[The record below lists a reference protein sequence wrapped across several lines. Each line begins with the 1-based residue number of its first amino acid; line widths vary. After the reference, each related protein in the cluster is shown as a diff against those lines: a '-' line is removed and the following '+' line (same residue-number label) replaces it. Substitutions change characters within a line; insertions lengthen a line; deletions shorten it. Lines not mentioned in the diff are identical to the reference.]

1 MSNPVVSVLCVTYNH
16 AGFIRDCLEGFVKQ
30 KCDFDFEVLIHD
42 DASTD
47 GTQEII
53 KEYWEKYP
61 DIIKPILQTENQWS
75 KKAGGM
81 NLRFNYPRAR
91 GKYIALCDGDDFWID
106 EKKLQKQ
113 VTFLENNPDFSVVC
127 SAFLKIEDGE
137 ETPVIRNN
145 KTSPEKDGE
154 HGSTFDLD
162 DHNKAWFYLVRPS
175 TTLFR
180 NVPEKVEVLKKYEFS
195 FDVHLF
201 YHLLKMGEGYY
212 SKEVAVGCYHHQG
225 GVHSG
230 SSPQELIL
238 AHYYILKELYETDKN
253 EVIRAQY
260 LNIAFRLINLKISGL
275 MPSSKIKNELLKT
288 KNISASQIYKEI
300 KPLLKTKAEQNRLY
314 KSYIPYQLKLLKSK
328 SKKLLNLPKRD

>member
-1 MSNPVVSVLCVTYNH
+1 MSKPLVSVLCVTYNH
-16 AGFIRDCLEGFVKQ
+16 APYIKACLEGFVKQ
-30 KCDFDFEVLIHD
+30 KCDFNFEVLIHD

-61 DIIKPILQTENQWS
+61 DLIKPILQTENQWS

-81 NLRFNYPRAR
+81 NLRFNYPRAK

-106 EKKLQKQ
+106 EKKLHKQ
-113 VTFLENNPDFSVVC
+113 VSFLESNSDFSVVC
-127 SAFLKIEDGE
+127 SAFLKVEDGE

-145 KTSPEKDGE
+145 KISPEKDE
-154 HGSTFDLD
+154 ENGSTFDLD

-180 NVPEKVEVLKKYEFS
+180 NVPEKVELLKKYEFS

-201 YHLLKMGEGYY
+201 YHLLKMGKGYY

-225 GVHSG
+225 GVYSG
-230 SSPQELIL
+230 SAPQELL
-238 AHYYILKELYETDKN
+238 LVHYLILKELFEIDKN
-253 EVIRAQY
+253 EVIRKQY
-260 LNIAFRLINLKISGL
+260 LNMAFRLINLKISGL
-275 MPSSKIKNELLKT
+275 MPSSKIKNPQIKA
-288 KNISASQIYKEI
+288 KNRSARQIVKEI
-300 KPLLKTKAEQNRLY
+300 KPLLKTKTEQRSLL